1 MTFNDHGLVVDN
13 WLHDIIMKDSHMNQ
27 SKDKR
32 NKYETYT
39 AGMAN
44 ITVGLIAYLFLV
56 VPTLTFTIVGA
67 MNLAEHYGIAVA
79 VALVITG
86 MYVTEKTACLDI

>member
-1 MTFNDHGLVVDN
+1 
-13 WLHDIIMKDSHMNQ
+13 
-27 SKDKR
+27 
-32 NKYETYT
+32 
-39 AGMAN
+39 
-44 ITVGLIAYLFLV
+44 
-56 VPTLTFTIVGA
+56 